1 MRKLAIVGVEKEI
14 IELAQEC
21 GFKVAGI
28 FDKNSNVR
36 VFNLPV
42 LGNDDSWE
50 RIHKEIQDLQVAIA
64 LDIPLLKEKLASQY
78 GFENLA
84 TVISNSSYISP
95 SATIQKGSLVQRGVK
110 IMPDARIGRVCK
122 LNVNATV
129 HHDCVVGDFCTLA
142 PGCMLL
148 GAVIIEERVF
158 IGAGAIILPKVKV
171 GRDSIIGAGAVV
183 VDDVPAGITVVGVP
197 ARPLVKEYVE

>member
-1 MRKLAIVGVEKEI
+1 MNRLAIVGVEKEI

-21 GFKVAGI
+21 GFKVIGI
-28 FDKNSNVR
+28 FDKNLNVR
-36 VFNLPV
+36 VFDLPV
-42 LGNDDSWE
+42 LGDDDSWE
-50 RIHKEIQDLQVAIA
+50 TVHKTMPDLQVAIA
-64 LDIPLLKEKLASQY
+64 LDSPLLKEKLASKY

-84 TVISNSSYISP
+84 TVISNASYISH
-95 SATIQKGSLVQRGVK
+95 SAIIQKGSLIQRGVK
-110 IMPDARIGRVCK
+110 TMPDARIGRVCI

-142 PGCMLL
+142 PGSMLL
-148 GAVIIEERVF
+148 GAVVLGERVF
-158 IGAGAIILPKVKV
+158 VGAGAIILPKVKV

-197 ARPLVKEYVE
+197 ARPLILKNI